1 MLVILRILTALVV
14 VVVLLAI
21 GGLFLPRTID
31 VSRSIDIA
39 APPETVFPHINSLQQ
54 TEAWSPWLERDPDVQ
69 LSYSGPEAGV
79 GNTMTWVSED
89 PQVGSGSQEIVV
101 SEENALVQSVLDFG
115 EMGTGEARFDLAPDG
130 DGTEVTWTF
139 DTDLGMNPAMR
150 YLGLMMDSWLG
161 QDFETGLARLKV
173 VVEGGS

>member
-1 MLVILRILTALVV
+1 M
-14 VVVLLAI
+14 
-21 GGLFLPRTID
+21 
-31 VSRSIDIA
+31 
-39 APPETVFPHINSLQQ
+39 Q
-54 TEAWSPWLERDPDVQ
+54 RDPDVQ
-69 LSYSGPEAGV
+69 LSYSGPGAGV